1 LHEPDTVEKTV
12 NNRELLINIQ
22 NYNVITNTVLK
33 KKLFLRH
40 NFEYEKKMAKKKSTQ
55 DDNLQEL
62 ESALT
67 KTEQFIED
75 NQKNITYVVG
85 IVVLVVAAYLA
96 FHKFYKQPKEEEAL
110 TQMFMA
116 ENYFE
121 KDSFN
126 LAINGDGNYLGF
138 LDIIDD
144 YGITKSA
151 NRAKYYTGISYLH
164 LGQYEDAIDYLKK
177 FKTDDLLLAPVKAG
191 AIGDAMLQLGDNDGA
206 LKQYKKA
213 YSETENELTTP
224 VYKMKAAKLMESM
237 NELDEALKLY
247 EEIKKDY
254 PQSTEGTA
262 ADRYI
267 ARIKIKIG

>member
-1 LHEPDTVEKTV
+1 MT
-12 NNRELLINIQ
+12 
-22 NYNVITNTVLK
+22 K
-33 KKLFLRH
+33 KKTAQ
-40 NFEYEKKMAKKKSTQ
+40 E
-55 DDNLQEL
+55 DNLQEL

-75 NQKNITYVVG
+75 HQKKITYVIG
-85 IVVLVVAAYLA
+85 AIVVLVGAFLA
-96 FHKFYKQPKEEEAL
+96 LNRFYVQPKEEEAL
-110 TQMFMA
+110 NQMFMA

-144 YGITKSA
+144 YGMTKSA
-151 NRAKYYTGISYLH
+151 NRAKYYVGISYLH
-164 LGQYEDAIDYLKK
+164 LGQFEDAIDYLKK

-191 AIGDAMLQLGDNDGA
+191 AIGDAMLELGKTDEA

-224 VYKMKAAKLMESM
+224 LYKMKAAGLLESM
-237 NELDEALKLY
+237 NKFDEALKLY

-254 PQSTEGTA
+254 PQSAEGTTV
-262 ADRYI
+262 DRYI
-267 ARIKIKIG
+267 ARVKIKKG

>member
-1 LHEPDTVEKTV
+1 MV
-12 NNRELLINIQ
+12 
-22 NYNVITNTVLK
+22 K
-33 KKLFLRH
+33 KKTKQ
-40 NFEYEKKMAKKKSTQ
+40 E
-55 DDNLQEL
+55 DNLQEL

-75 NQKNITYVVG
+75 NQKQITYVIGAV
-85 IVVLVVAAYLA
+85 IVLVAAFLA
-96 FHKFYKQPKEEEAL
+96 FNRFYMQPKEEEAMS
-110 TQMFMA
+110 QMFMA

-144 YGITKSA
+144 YGMTKSS
-151 NRAKYYTGISYLH
+151 NRAKYYTGVSYLH

-177 FKTDDLLLAPVKAG
+177 FKTKDLLLAPVKAG
-191 AIGDAMLQLGDNDGA
+191 AIGDAMLELGNTEDA

-213 YSETENELTTP
+213 YSASDNELTTP
-224 VYKMKAAKLMESM
+224 IYKMKAASILESM
-237 NELDEALKLY
+237 NKWDDALKLY

-254 PQSTEGTA
+254 PESAEGATV
-262 ADRYI
+262 DRYI
-267 ARIKIKIG
+267 ARVKIKMS

>member
-1 LHEPDTVEKTV
+1 MV
-12 NNRELLINIQ
+12 
-22 NYNVITNTVLK
+22 
-33 KKLFLRH
+33 
-40 NFEYEKKMAKKKSTQ
+40 KKKSNQ

-75 NQKNITYVVG
+75 NQMKITYAVG
-85 IVVLVVAAYLA
+85 VIVVLVAAFLAINRFYL
-96 FHKFYKQPKEEEAL
+96 QPKEEEAL
-110 TQMFMA
+110 SQMFMA

-144 YGITKSA
+144 YGVTKSA
-151 NRAKYYTGISYLH
+151 NRAKYYTGISYLRM
-164 LGQYEDAIDYLKK
+164 GQYEDAIDYLKK
-177 FKTDDLLLAPVKAG
+177 FKTSDLLLAPVKAG
-191 AIGDAMLQLGDNDGA
+191 AIGDAMLELGNNDGA

-213 YSETENELTTP
+213 YSETDNELTTP
-224 VYKMKAAKLMESM
+224 VYKMKAARLLESM
-237 NELDEALKLY
+237 DKLEEALKLY

-254 PQSTEGTA
+254 PESAEGTTV
-262 ADRYI
+262 DRYV
-267 ARIKIKIG
+267 ARVKVKMS

>member
-1 LHEPDTVEKTV
+1 
-12 NNRELLINIQ
+12 
-22 NYNVITNTVLK
+22 
-33 KKLFLRH
+33 
-40 NFEYEKKMAKKKSTQ
+40 MAKKKTIKE
-55 DDNLQEL
+55 DNLQEL

-75 NQKNITYVVG
+75 NQKKITYIVGAVVV
-85 IVVLVVAAYLA
+85 IVALYLA
-96 FHKFYKQPKEEEAL
+96 FNRFYMQPKENEAL
-110 TQMFMA
+110 SQMFMA

-126 LAINGDGNYLGF
+126 LALNGDGNYLGF

-144 YGITKSA
+144 YGMTKSA
-151 NRAKYYTGISYLH
+151 NRSKYYAGISYLH

-177 FKTDDLLLAPVKAG
+177 FKTDDLLLGPIKAG
-191 AIGDAMLQLGDNDGA
+191 AIGDAMLELGNNEGA

-213 YSETENELTTP
+213 YSETDNTLTTP
-224 VYKMKAAKLMESM
+224 VYKMKAAKLLESM
-237 NELDEALKLY
+237 NELQDALKLY

-254 PQSTEGTA
+254 PESAEGTA
-262 ADRYI
+262 VDRYI

>member
-1 LHEPDTVEKTV
+1 
-12 NNRELLINIQ
+12 
-22 NYNVITNTVLK
+22 
-33 KKLFLRH
+33 
-40 NFEYEKKMAKKKSTQ
+40 MAKKKTTQ
-55 DDNLQEL
+55 QDNLQEL

-75 NQKNITYVVG
+75 NQKMITYIVG
-85 IVVLVVAAYLA
+85 AVIIVVAGYLA
-96 FHKFYKQPKEEEAL
+96 FNKFYLQPKEKEAL

-151 NRAKYYTGISYLH
+151 NLANYYTGISYLH
-164 LGQYEDAIDYLKK
+164 LGQYDEAIDYLKK

-213 YSETENELTTP
+213 FSETDNDLTTP
-224 VYKMKAAKLMESM
+224 VYKMKAAKLLESM
-237 NELDEALKLY
+237 NKLDEALKLY
-247 EEIKKDY
+247 QEIKKDY
-254 PQSTEGTA
+254 PQSTEGTS
-262 ADRYI
+262 ADKYI
-267 ARIKIKIG
+267 ARVKNKIG

>member
-1 LHEPDTVEKTV
+1 
-12 NNRELLINIQ
+12 
-22 NYNVITNTVLK
+22 
-33 KKLFLRH
+33 
-40 NFEYEKKMAKKKSTQ
+40 MAKKKVDQ
-55 DDNLQEL
+55 ADNLQEL

-75 NQKNITYVVG
+75 NQKLISYVAGG
-85 IVVLVVAAYLA
+85 IILIVAAYLG
-96 FHKFYKQPKEEEAL
+96 FNKFYLQPKEDEAL
-110 TQMFMA
+110 SQMFMA

-151 NRAKYYTGISYLH
+151 NRANYYTGISYLH
-164 LGQYEDAIDYLKK
+164 LGQYEDALDYLNK
-177 FKTDDLLLAPVKAG
+177 FKSDDLLLAPVAEG
-191 AIGDAMLQLGDNDGA
+191 AKGDAYLELGEQDNA

-213 YSETENELTTP
+213 YTSSDNELTTP
-224 VYKMKAAKLMESM
+224 IYMQKAATLLESM
-237 NELDEALKLY
+237 DELEDALALY
-247 EEIKKDY
+247 ENIKAKY
-254 PQSTEGTA
+254 PTSTEGTN

-267 ARIKIKIG
+267 ARVKIKLN